1 MSGLTKKRPIDNKN
15 DVIFMHHAGVEYHIP
30 KKIAEKYRADNTDSM
45 DAIDADEAFTKINN
59 KYTKP
64 GALLRG
70 IRLRENLTQIEMAK
84 KIKVTQS
91 DISQM
96 ENGTRNIGRMIGK
109 RIEKLFGV
117 DYRSFLE

>member
-1 MSGLTKKRPIDNKN
+1 MSAPMKKPPINQAN
-15 DVIFMHHAGVEYHIP
+15 DIILIRHAGVVYQFP
-30 KKIAEKYRADNTDSM
+30 KKIAAKYRVSGQSVNAASIFVN
-45 DAIDADEAFTKINN
+45 INK

-70 IRLRENLTQIEMAK
+70 IRARENLTQIEMAK
-84 KIKVTQS
+84 HIKVTQS

-96 ENGTRNIGRMIGK
+96 ENGTRKIGRTIAK
-109 RIEKLFGV
+109 RIQKLFDV

>member
-1 MSGLTKKRPIDNKN
+1 MSAHTRKLRTKPKNNVILTN
-15 DVIFMHHAGVEYHIP
+15 HAGNVYRFP
-30 KKIAEKYRADNTDSM
+30 KQIAEKYRIDKNELVNADQIF
-45 DAIDADEAFTKINN
+45 AKINK

-70 IRLRENLTQIEMAK
+70 TRARENLTQADMAK
-84 KIKVTQS
+84 KINVTQS

-96 ENGTRNIGRMIGK
+96 ENGSRKIGRTIAK
-109 RIEKLFGV
+109 RIEKLFDV

>member
-1 MSGLTKKRPIDNKN
+1 MLAHMKKHHIDSENTYVRFQCSGKVYQFP
-15 DVIFMHHAGVEYHIP
+15 VEV
-30 KKIAEKYRADNTDSM
+30 AEKYLVTDEVNGPSVSPET
-45 DAIDADEAFTKINN
+45 IFSGINK

-70 IRLRENLTQIEMAK
+70 IRVRENLTQVAMAK

-96 ENGTRNIGRMIGK
+96 ENGTRRVGRNIAL
-109 RIEKLFGV
+109 RIQKLFGV
-117 DYRSFLE
+117 NYRSFLE

>member
-1 MSGLTKKRPIDNKN
+1 MSAHTRKHHIDNDKN
-15 DVIFMHHAGVEYHIP
+15 IIRMRHAGVIYQFP
-30 KKIAEKYRADNTDSM
+30 KKLAEKYRVNKDDEKLISPDDVFAD
-45 DAIDADEAFTKINN
+45 INK

-64 GALLRG
+64 GALLHVLR
-70 IRLRENLTQIEMAK
+70 IRENFTQIEMAR

-96 ENGTRNIGRMIGK
+96 ENGTRSIGRKIAK
-109 RIEKLFGV
+109 RIEKLFNI

>member
-1 MSGLTKKRPIDNKN
+1 MR
-15 DVIFMHHAGVEYHIP
+15 HAGVLYQFP
-30 KKIAEKYRADNTDSM
+30 KQVAERYRIDNDKNDDSVSAEDVFADLN
-45 DAIDADEAFTKINN
+45 K
-59 KYTKP
+59 KYTRP

-70 IRLRENLTQIEMAK
+70 IRARENLTQIEMAE

-96 ENGTRNIGRMIGK
+96 ENGTRTIGRRVAK
-109 RIEKLFGV
+109 RIERLFGV

>member
-1 MSGLTKKRPIDNKN
+1 MSAHTRKHPIKRDN
-15 DVIFMHHAGVEYHIP
+15 DIIRMYHAGVLYQIP
-30 KKIAEKYRADNTDSM
+30 KKIAEKYRVDENETISADIVFANVN
-45 DAIDADEAFTKINN
+45 K

-70 IRLRENLTQIEMAK
+70 IRIREGFTQIEMAK
-84 KIKVTQS
+84 KIKITQS

-96 ENGTRNIGRMIGK
+96 ETGARKIGRKLAK
-109 RIEKLFGV
+109 RIEKLFDV

>member
-1 MSGLTKKRPIDNKN
+1 MLEHTRKHPTNSGDIIR
-15 DVIFMHHAGVEYHIP
+15 FHHAGVVYELP
-30 KKIAEKYRADNTDSM
+30 KKVAERYRVSTNNTVN
-45 DAIDADEAFTKINN
+45 ADEIFTEVNK

-70 IRLRENLTQIEMAK
+70 LRARENLTQIEMAD
-84 KIKVTQS
+84 KIQVTQS

-96 ENGTRNIGRMIGK
+96 ENGTRKIGRVIAK
-109 RIEKLFGV
+109 RIQKLFDV

>member
-1 MSGLTKKRPIDNKN
+1 MSAHMRTHPTKVDSN
-15 DVIFMHHAGVEYHIP
+15 VIRIRHAGAVYLLP
-30 KKIAEKYRADNTDSM
+30 KKVADKYRLSESDKAVSTDNVFS
-45 DAIDADEAFTKINN
+45 EIN
-59 KYTKP
+59 KKHTKP

-70 IRLRENLTQIEMAK
+70 IRAREGLTQTIMAK

-96 ENGTRNIGRMIGK
+96 ENGTRNIGRMIAK
-109 RIEKLFGV
+109 RIEKLFCV

>member
-1 MSGLTKKRPIDNKN
+1 MLEPTKKHHIKQHNNAISIR
-15 DVIFMHHAGVEYHIP
+15 HAGILYLFP
-30 KKIAEKYRADNTDSM
+30 KKIADKYRVPETTKRTN
-45 DAIDADEAFTKINN
+45 ADEVFAKINK

-70 IRLRENLTQIEMAK
+70 IRARENLTQIEMAK

-96 ENGTRNIGRMIGK
+96 ENGTRNIGRVVAK

-117 DYRSFLE
+117 NYRSFLE

>member
-1 MSGLTKKRPIDNKN
+1 MSEHTRKHHTKPDTNII
-15 DVIFMHHAGVEYHIP
+15 VMHHAGVAYQFP
-30 KKIAEKYRADNTDSM
+30 KKIAEKYRIDNDKSVS
-45 DAIDADEAFTKINN
+45 ADEVFSNINK

-70 IRLRENLTQIEMAK
+70 IRVRESLTQAEMAK

-96 ENGTRNIGRMIGK
+96 ENGTRSIGRIIAK
-109 RIEKLFGV
+109 RIEKLFDV

>member
-1 MSGLTKKRPIDNKN
+1 MSEHTRKHHTKSDSKIIR
-15 DVIFMHHAGVEYHIP
+15 MHHAGVIYQFP
-30 KKIAEKYRADNTDSM
+30 RKIAEKYR
-45 DAIDADEAFTKINN
+45 IDDDKPVSASEVFSIVNK

-64 GALLRG
+64 GAIVRG
-70 IRLRENLTQIEMAK
+70 IRVRESLTQAEMAK

-96 ENGTRNIGRMIGK
+96 ENGTPNISHHCETY
-109 RIEKLFGV
+109 EKLFDV

>member
-1 MSGLTKKRPIDNKN
+1 MSAHTRKHPTKHRN
-15 DVIFMHHAGVEYHIP
+15 DVILMHHAGVVYQFP
-30 KKIAEKYRADNTDSM
+30 KKVAEKYRVDDTKSISADDVFAN
-45 DAIDADEAFTKINN
+45 INK

-70 IRLRENLTQIEMAK
+70 IRVRENLTQAEMAK

-96 ENGTRNIGRMIGK
+96 ENGTRSIGRTISK

>member
-1 MSGLTKKRPIDNKN
+1 MSEHTRKHHTKHDTNAIR
-15 DVIFMHHAGVEYHIP
+15 MHHAGVVYQFP
-30 KKIAEKYRADNTDSM
+30 RKIAEKYRIDQGKPVSADDVFSNVN
-45 DAIDADEAFTKINN
+45 K

-70 IRLRENLTQIEMAK
+70 IRVRENLTQAEMAK

-96 ENGTRNIGRMIGK
+96 ENGTRSIGRIIAK
-109 RIEKLFGV
+109 RIEKLFDV

>member
-1 MSGLTKKRPIDNKN
+1 MSAHMRKRHIERNHDIIRIN
-15 DVIFMHHAGVEYHIP
+15 HAGVIYQFP
-30 KKIAEKYRADNTDSM
+30 RKIAKKYQVTTQKLKAAD
-45 DAIDADEAFTKINN
+45 IFTSINK

-70 IRLRENLTQIEMAK
+70 IRIRENLTQAEMAK

-96 ENGTRNIGRMIGK
+96 ENGARGIGRIIAK
-109 RIEKLFGV
+109 RIEELFEV